1 MSPAGQAAKV
11 DLKQAL
17 KQGGGGLTGSS
28 SGLRNALVVAQVALS
43 FALAIGAGLLFRS
56 FLALNSVDLGYRT
69 QGMLVMY
76 AHEPARTLDDYLEAG
91 RFFENAVEQIKQ
103 VPGVTS
109 AAAAM
114 GVPEGQYGSNG
125 GVAGG
130 GPAFLPPLKKPPP
143 PDYTLPPAPH
153 LLHLGTSPLPAPH

>member
-1 MSPAGQAAKV
+1 MSPAWQAAKV
-11 DLKQAL
+11 DLNQAL
-17 KQGGGGLTGSS
+17 KQAGRGLTGSS
-28 SGLRNALVVAQVALS
+28 SRLRNALVVAQVALS

-114 GVPEGQYGSNG
+114 GLPECQCGSNG
-125 GVAGG
+125 GDWGG
-130 GPAFLPPLKKPPP
+130 RQDRAPHFKKPPP

>member
-1 MSPAGQAAKV
+1 MSPAWQAAKV
-11 DLKQAL
+11 DLNQAL
-17 KQGGGGLTGSS
+17 NQAGRGLTGSS
-28 SGLRNALVVAQVALS
+28 SRLRNALVVAQVALS

-114 GVPEGQYGSNG
+114 GLPEGQYGSNG
-125 GVAGG
+125 GAGAGG
-130 GPAFLPPLKKPPP
+130 PRLAPPAAGPGPA
-143 PDYTLPPAPH
+143 PARVH
-153 LLHLGTSPLPAPH
+153 T